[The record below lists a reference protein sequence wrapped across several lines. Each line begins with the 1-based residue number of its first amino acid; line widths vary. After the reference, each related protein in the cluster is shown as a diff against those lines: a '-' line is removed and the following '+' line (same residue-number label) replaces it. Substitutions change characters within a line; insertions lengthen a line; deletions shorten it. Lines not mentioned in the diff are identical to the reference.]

1 MTIQAEIRQLL
12 KHVPKAGKNDMK
24 ISDELATHEAGHLV
38 VGLRI
43 GLDEQGIEFF
53 PAKPGEAAR
62 AWWKDLDQNPRRA
75 ITRSFSGLLAQ
86 IHLLPDSIAADMRR
100 AYEHSIIIVPDH
112 PCFHEISPSDRE
124 FLSGAKDDMGMAW
137 TRALKFKNGD
147 EKQAL
152 AYLRKLELK
161 TRPLVVECAA
171 NILHVVKDIHLWAS
185 EPDRE
190 FEAMALYPGYR
201 AEAVLQK
208 L

>member
-1 MTIQAEIRQLL
+1 
-12 KHVPKAGKNDMK
+12 MK

-38 VGLRI
+38 IGLRI

-53 PAKPGEAAR
+53 PGKPGEAAR
-62 AWWKDLDQNPRRA
+62 AWWKDLDKNPRRA

-86 IHLLPDSIAADMRR
+86 IQLQPDSIADDMRQ

-112 PCFHEISPSDRE
+112 PHFDRISPADRE
-124 FLSGAKDDMGMAW
+124 FLSGAKDDVGMAW
-137 TRALKFKNGD
+137 ARALKFKNGS

-152 AYLRKLELK
+152 AFLRKLELK
-161 TRPLVVECAA
+161 TRALIAECADNILRVVE
-171 NILHVVKDIHLWAS
+171 DIHLWAS

-190 FEAMALYPGYR
+190 FEAIALYPGHR
-201 AEAVLQK
+201 AEALLKK